1 MTGFG
6 PHTRSPSEL
15 AASRRLRGTGTPF
28 LELRDDEGRQRLVVL
43 DGERLS
49 IGRADGCGVALPWD
63 PEVSRLHA
71 VVERIDGV
79 WIVED
84 AGSRN
89 GTAVD
94 DERVSGPRLLQDG
107 AVIRAGRTHILFQCT
122 VPGDAAQTEAAV
134 EIPAPELTVA
144 QRRVLEALC
153 RPWLSGA
160 SAAPASNREI
170 ADALVVSEETVKSHL
185 RALFGAFDLAGAG
198 VPHKRA
204 ELARRAVAA
213 GVVRR
218 GKAAA

>member
-1 MTGFG
+1 MHGFG

-89 GTAVD
+89 GTVVD

-107 AVIRAGRTHILFQCT
+107 AVIRAGRTRILFQCT
-122 VPGDAAQTEAAV
+122 APGDASRTEAAV
-134 EIPAPELTVA
+134 ASHEQLKQQRSDDRYRQRVHQRASELYDDVGGW
-144 QRRVLEALC
+144 QR
-153 RPWLSGA
+153 S
-160 SAAPASNREI
+160 
-170 ADALVVSEETVKSHL
+170 
-185 RALFGAFDLAGAG
+185 
-198 VPHKRA
+198 
-204 ELARRAVAA
+204 
-213 GVVRR
+213 
-218 GKAAA
+218 

>member
-1 MTGFG
+1 M
-6 PHTRSPSEL
+6 
-15 AASRRLRGTGTPF
+15 
-28 LELRDDEGRQRLVVL
+28 L

-107 AVIRAGRTHILFQCT
+107 AVIRAGRTQILFHCT
-122 VPGDAAQTEAAV
+122 APGDASRTEAAV
-134 EIPAPELTVA
+134 AIPAPDAHRRPAPRAGGAVPPVA
-144 QRRVLEALC
+144 VGR
-153 RPWLSGA
+153 
-160 SAAPASNREI
+160 
-170 ADALVVSEETVKSHL
+170 
-185 RALFGAFDLAGAG
+185 
-198 VPHKRA
+198 
-204 ELARRAVAA
+204 
-213 GVVRR
+213 VRR
-218 GKAAA
+218 PGEQPRDRRTPSWSPRRR